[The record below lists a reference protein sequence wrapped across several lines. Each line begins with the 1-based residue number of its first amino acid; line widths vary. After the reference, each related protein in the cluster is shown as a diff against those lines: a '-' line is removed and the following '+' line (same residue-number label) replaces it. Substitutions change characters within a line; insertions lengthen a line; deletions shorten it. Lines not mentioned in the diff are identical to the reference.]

1 MMLSQADSAYSSH
14 NMRTLSTTSTCRSSI
29 SSQYSRSLL
38 VHNDLVAR
46 HHLSQADLLVLSDQ
60 QVAHAH

>member
-14 NMRTLSTTSTCRSSI
+14 NMRTLSTTSTWRSSISSQYRRSSI

-38 VHNDLVAR
+38 AHNDLVAR
-46 HHLSQADLLVLSDQ
+46 HHLSQADLLV
-60 QVAHAH
+60 